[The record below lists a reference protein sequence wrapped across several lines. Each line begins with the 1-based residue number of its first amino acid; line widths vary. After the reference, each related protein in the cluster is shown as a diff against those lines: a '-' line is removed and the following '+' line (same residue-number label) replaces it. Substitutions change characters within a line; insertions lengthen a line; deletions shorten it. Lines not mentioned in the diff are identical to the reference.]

1 MPVNRGLVATGVA
14 AAGVVGVGI
23 AATQFGGESGPE
35 TGGASTTAPV
45 EATTPTTIE
54 AVKANELIDNIFNN
68 PNGVWECM
76 DEGLATDTMHT
87 VEVKND
93 QGEVVDTLVGQVM
106 LRNLDVDGD
115 VRSDDFRMWSDAL
128 SSPVVAD
135 LSDKQA
141 VADNI
146 YASWCNEPQLL
157 APVLIE
163 TANGKL
169 GDLTIGEHVEWLE
182 PYVGM
187 TLEDADAVADSLTVP
202 TTDQVTEEEFARN
215 AARVELAEKMANA
228 FQNMQNHGVAMDQNI
243 VDSIAL
249 ALPEMLDTDA
259 DLKLVRSGAY
269 IGDVILFGIT
279 EKGEDCDVWTV
290 GFNVDG
296 KRPVVVEQDEDCDTP
311 ETTTTTTTTSTTTT
325 TNPTTTSSTTTT
337 TTSTPPT
344 TGTTPPTT
352 EVCEDT
358 EEDPCD
364 KDDDGEL
371 PGDPEVPADGD
382 GGTPDVPGSGPAGQ
396 PVSPDGTVS
405 GETLPE
411 PQVTTTTRA
420 TTTTAAPSTTQAP
433 ASTAPAPTSTSAPV
447 TQPNPSTLPPTTIT
461 VQPTRP

>member
-1 MPVNRGLVATGVA
+1 MITGRQ
-14 AAGVVGVGI
+14 GI
-23 AATQFGGESGPE
+23 AAGAAVAVIGGGAWVATQGGGEADPSAGP
-35 TGGASTTAPV
+35 STTAPV
-45 EATTPTTIE
+45 EATPPTTVE
-54 AVKANELIDNIFNN
+54 AAQANELIDNIFNN

-87 VEVKND
+87 VTDTND
-93 QGEVVDTLVGQVM
+93 NELVGQVL

-215 AARVELAEKMANA
+215 TARVELAEKMANA

-290 GFNVDG
+290 GFNVDD
-296 KRPVVVEQDEDCDTP
+296 KRPVVVEQDEDCDVP
-311 ETTTTTTTTSTTTT
+311 EQTTTTTQPGTTTTT
-325 TNPTTTSSTTTT
+325 TNPTTTTNTTTT
-337 TTSTPPT
+337 TTTTTPT
-344 TGTTPPTT
+344 TNTTTSTT
-352 EVCEDT
+352 EVT
-358 EEDPCD
+358 D
-364 KDDDGEL
+364 KEDDDEL
-371 PGDPEVPADGD
+371 PGDSDVPADQD
-382 GGTPDVPGSGPAGQ
+382 PGTPDVPGSGPAGQ
-396 PVSPDGTVS
+396 PVSPDGTVV
-405 GETLPE
+405 GETLPD